1 MFLEARYFSTDVVH
15 SEGGLIMKKH
25 FQTKTVDDISDDWT
39 NNSGLLLENDTS
51 KENEAGQYTGTLN
64 WTAINSL

>member
-1 MFLEARYFSTDVVH
+1 
-15 SEGGLIMKKH
+15 MKKH